1 MQNKIQDGRVLDIT
15 LAADVKGG
23 DVVALGNICGVAV
36 TDGTTG
42 QTIAVEVEGVFD
54 LPAVS
59 GTAFIVGD
67 ALYWNGT
74 AATKTATGNP
84 PLGLA
89 VQAKTTGSTTAR
101 VRLGLGALK
110 A

>member
-1 MQNKIQDGRVLDIT
+1 MQNKVQDGKVLDIV

-23 DVVALGNICGVAV
+23 DVVALVNICGVAA
-36 TDGTTG
+36 TDGKIG

-59 GTAFIVGD
+59 GTAFAVGD

-74 AATKTATGNP
+74 AATKTATGNA

-89 VQAKTTGSTTAR
+89 VAPKTSGLTTAR
-101 VRLGLGALK
+101 VRLGVGALK